1 MWKKPENACANPAN
15 RLKQVKRSFLWSIA
29 RVKAEHQKELQC
41 PCKSFCHMYVQQ
53 LHMYHSASPSFHYSP
68 GPCCCPFCLIVV
80 TASET
85 VCKWKPQQGVIR
97 SPKAIL
103 STPKSK
109 SNFCHSHQIKSNL
122 TWLSKEQSWF
132 NQTSPKYKDAVEK
145 LTEDGRFK
153 QHFQKKGS
161 ASWPEVCYCFQNE

>member
-15 RLKQVKRSFLWSIA
+15 RLKGLSCEVLLELKL
-29 RVKAEHQKELQC
+29 KHQKELQC

-80 TASET
+80 MASET